1 MCIRDRTAAN
11 LFKTIKDS
19 GVEPDWEYFTERTG
33 IEIEQKEI
41 EEQKEDESEQEML
54 TNEIKNRLDMI
65 YV

>member
-1 MCIRDRTAAN
+1 MGTK
-11 LFKTIKDS
+11 LT
-19 GVEPDWEYFTERTG
+19 
-33 IEIEQKEI
+33 QKEI